1 FRKENVNIMDL
12 QGHIN
17 AIWPQLHALAE
28 PAFKEVRTASFLAGF
43 LRKLG
48 YSVEEGVGG
57 TTAVVAALDS
67 GKPGPVV
74 ALRTDMDCLLFKQA
88 DGSDKPI
95 HACGHDGHMT
105 IALGVARLL
114 AEQGLPQGKVK
125 ILCQPAEEIG
135 RGALELI
142 KAGALDDVDYAIG
155 YHLMPQDMARS
166 GQIIAQI
173 NWTACTLMEGEIRGL
188 AAHGSQ
194 PHLGVNA
201 IDVGAAIVGAVN
213 ALPTNPLLGGSVKT
227 TRFMGGAGSLNAIC
241 DKVNIG
247 FDLRSTSNS
256 EMLKLRQKVQD
267 IVVNTGKV
275 YGAEAQCHI
284 VGTCPAA
291 EADPSLLAVTSEAI
305 VAELGAEGLIP
316 AASITVGEDF
326 NFFKEQRPSLKT
338 ASLGIGCDL
347 LPRLHDPEMAF
358 DHAALAPAIKVLASL
373 CLKILQAKP

>member
-1 FRKENVNIMDL
+1 MDL
-12 QGHIN
+12 EGHI
-17 AIWPQLHALAE
+17 AHVWPQLHAMAE

-48 YSVEEGVGG
+48 YKVEEGVGG
-57 TTAVVAALDS
+57 TTAVVATLDS
-67 GKPGPVV
+67 GVPGPVV
-74 ALRTDMDCLLFKQA
+74 ALRTDMDCLLFKQD
-88 DGSDKPI
+88 DGTEKPI

-105 IALGVARLL
+105 IALGVAQLV
-114 AEQGLPQGKVK
+114 AEQGLKQGKVK

-135 RGALELI
+135 RGALELL
-142 KAGALDDVDYAIG
+142 KAGALQDVDYALG
-155 YHLMPQDMARS
+155 YHLMPKDMARS

-227 TRFMGGAGSLNAIC
+227 TRFLGGAGSLNAIC

-256 EMLKLRQKVQD
+256 EMLVLRQRVSE
-267 IVVNTGKV
+267 IVINTAKL

-291 EADPSLLAVTSEAI
+291 EADPSLQAVTCEAI
-305 VAELGAEGLIP
+305 VEELGSEGLIP

-326 NFFKEQRPSLKT
+326 NFFKEQLPQLKT

-347 LPRLHDPEMAF
+347 VPRLHDPDMCF
-358 DHAALAPAIKVLASL
+358 DHAALAPAIKVLARL
-373 CLKILQAKP
+373 THKLLQNQPSR

>member
-1 FRKENVNIMDL
+1 MDL
-12 QGHIN
+12 EGHI
-17 AIWPQLHALAE
+17 AHIWPQLHAMAE

-48 YSVEEGVGG
+48 YQVEEGVGG
-57 TTAVVAALDS
+57 TTAVVATLDS
-67 GKPGPVV
+67 GAPGPVV
-74 ALRTDMDCLLFKQA
+74 ALRTDMDCLLFKQD
-88 DGSDKPI
+88 DGTEKPI

-105 IALGVARLL
+105 IALGVAQLL
-114 AEQGLPQGKVK
+114 AEQGLKQGKVK

-135 RGALELI
+135 RGALELL
-142 KAGALDDVDYAIG
+142 KAGALQDVDYALG
-155 YHLMPQDMARS
+155 YHLMPKDMARS

-227 TRFMGGAGSLNAIC
+227 TRFLGGAGSLNAIC

-256 EMLKLRQKVQD
+256 EMLALRQRVSE
-267 IVVNTGKV
+267 IVINTAKV

-291 EADPSLLAVTSEAI
+291 EADPSLQAVTCEAI
-305 VAELGAEGLIP
+305 VEELGPEGLIP

-326 NFFKEQRPSLKT
+326 NFFKEQLPQLKT

-347 LPRLHDPEMAF
+347 VPRLHDPDMCF
-358 DHAALAPAIKVLASL
+358 DHGALAPAIKVLTRL
-373 CLKILQAKP
+373 TQKLLQNQPSR

>member
-1 FRKENVNIMDL
+1 MDLEGHIENV
-12 QGHIN
+12 
-17 AIWPQLHALAE
+17 WPQLHAMAE

-48 YSVEEGVGG
+48 YNVEEGVGG
-57 TTAVVAALDS
+57 TTAVVATLDS
-67 GKPGPVV
+67 GRPGPVV

-88 DGSDKPI
+88 DGGEKPI

-105 IALGVARLL
+105 IALGVAQLL
-114 AEQGLPQGKVK
+114 AEQGLQQGRVK

-135 RGALELI
+135 RGALELL
-142 KAGALDDVDYAIG
+142 KAGALDDVDYALG

-173 NWTACTLMEGEIRGL
+173 HWTACTLIEGEIRGL

-213 ALPTNPLLGGSVKT
+213 ALHTNPLLGGSVKT
-227 TRFMGGAGSLNAIC
+227 TRFVGGAGSLNAIC
-241 DKVNIG
+241 DKVHIG

-256 EMLKLRQKVQD
+256 EMLALRQRVSD
-267 IVVNTGKV
+267 IVVNTAKV
-275 YGAEAQCHI
+275 YGAEASCHI

-291 EADPSLLAVTSEAI
+291 EADPSLQAVTCETI
-305 VAELGAEGLIP
+305 VEELGTEGLIP
-316 AASITVGEDF
+316 SASITVGEDF
-326 NFFKEQRPSLKT
+326 NFFKEQLPQLKT

-347 LPRLHDPEMAF
+347 VPRLHDPEMHF
-358 DHAALAPAIKVLASL
+358 EHRALAPAIKVLARL
-373 CLKILQAKP
+373 AQKLLQGNI

>member
-1 FRKENVNIMDL
+1 MDL
-12 QGHIN
+12 EGHI
-17 AIWPQLHALAE
+17 AHVWPQLHAMAE

-48 YSVEEGVGG
+48 YKVEEGVGG
-57 TTAVVAALDS
+57 TTAVVATLYS
-67 GKPGPVV
+67 GAPGPVV
-74 ALRTDMDCLLFKQA
+74 ALRTDMDCLLFKQD
-88 DGSDKPI
+88 DGTEKPI

-105 IALGVARLL
+105 IALGVAQLL
-114 AEQGLPQGKVK
+114 AEQGLKQGKVK

-135 RGALELI
+135 RGALELL
-142 KAGALDDVDYAIG
+142 KAGALQDVDYALG
-155 YHLMPQDMARS
+155 YHLMPKDMARS

-227 TRFMGGAGSLNAIC
+227 TRFLGGAGSLNAIC

-256 EMLKLRQKVQD
+256 EMLALRQRVSE
-267 IVVNTGKV
+267 IVINTAKV

-291 EADPSLLAVTSEAI
+291 EADPSLQAVTCEAI
-305 VAELGAEGLIP
+305 VEELGPEGLIP

-326 NFFKEQRPSLKT
+326 NFFKEQLPQLKT

-347 LPRLHDPEMAF
+347 VPRLHDPDMCF
-358 DHAALAPAIKVLASL
+358 DHGALAPAIKVLTRL
-373 CLKILQAKP
+373 TYKLLQNQPSQ

>member
-1 FRKENVNIMDL
+1 MDL
-12 QGHIN
+12 EGHI
-17 AIWPQLHALAE
+17 AHVWPQLHAMAE

-48 YSVEEGVGG
+48 YKVEEGVGG
-57 TTAVVAALDS
+57 TTAVVATLDS
-67 GKPGPVV
+67 GVPGPVV
-74 ALRTDMDCLLFKQA
+74 ALRTDMDCLLFKQD
-88 DGSDKPI
+88 DGTEKPI

-105 IALGVARLL
+105 IALGVAQLL
-114 AEQGLPQGKVK
+114 AEQGLKQGKVK

-135 RGALELI
+135 RGALELL
-142 KAGALDDVDYAIG
+142 KAGALQDVDYALG
-155 YHLMPQDMARS
+155 YHLMPKDMARS
-166 GQIIAQI
+166 GQIISQI

-201 IDVGAAIVGAVN
+201 IDVGAAIVGTVN

-227 TRFMGGAGSLNAIC
+227 TRFLGGAGSLNAIC

-256 EMLKLRQKVQD
+256 EMLALRQRVSE
-267 IVVNTGKV
+267 IVINTAKV

-291 EADPSLLAVTSEAI
+291 EADPSLQAVTCEAI
-305 VAELGAEGLIP
+305 VEELGPEGLIP

-326 NFFKEQRPSLKT
+326 NFFKEQLPQLKT

-347 LPRLHDPEMAF
+347 VPRLHDPDMHF
-358 DHAALAPAIKVLASL
+358 DHGALVPAIKVLTRL
-373 CLKILQAKP
+373 THKLLQNQPSQ

>member
-1 FRKENVNIMDL
+1 MDL
-12 QGHIN
+12 EGHI
-17 AIWPQLHALAE
+17 AHVWPQLHAMAE

-48 YSVEEGVGG
+48 YKVEEGVGG
-57 TTAVVAALDS
+57 TTAVVATLDS
-67 GKPGPVV
+67 GVPGPVV
-74 ALRTDMDCLLFKQA
+74 ALRTDMDCLLFKQD
-88 DGSDKPI
+88 DGTEKPI

-105 IALGVARLL
+105 IALGVAQLL
-114 AEQGLPQGKVK
+114 AEQGLKQGKVK

-135 RGALELI
+135 RGALELL
-142 KAGALDDVDYAIG
+142 KAGALQDVDYALG
-155 YHLMPQDMARS
+155 YHLMPKDMARS

-227 TRFMGGAGSLNAIC
+227 TRFLGGAGSLNAIC

-256 EMLKLRQKVQD
+256 EMLVLRQRVSE
-267 IVVNTGKV
+267 IVVNTAKV

-291 EADPSLLAVTSEAI
+291 EADPSLQAVTCEAI
-305 VAELGAEGLIP
+305 VEELGSEGLIP

-326 NFFKEQRPSLKT
+326 NFFKEQLPQLKT

-347 LPRLHDPEMAF
+347 VPRLHDPDMCF
-358 DHAALAPAIKVLASL
+358 DHAALAPAIKVLARL
-373 CLKILQAKP
+373 THKLLQNQPSR

>member
-1 FRKENVNIMDL
+1 MDFV
-12 QGHIN
+12 GHIN
-17 AIWPQLHALAE
+17 TIWPQLHAMAE

-48 YSVEEGVGG
+48 YTVEEGVGG
-57 TTAVVAALDS
+57 TTAVVATLDS
-67 GKPGPVV
+67 GVPGPVV
-74 ALRTDMDCLLFKQA
+74 ALRTDMDCLLFKQD
-88 DGSDKPI
+88 DGTEKPI

-105 IALGVARLL
+105 IALGVAQLL
-114 AEQGLPQGKVK
+114 AEQGLKQGKVK

-135 RGALELI
+135 RGALELL
-142 KAGALDDVDYAIG
+142 KAGALQDVDYALG
-155 YHLMPQDMARS
+155 YHLMPKDMARS

-201 IDVGAAIVGAVN
+201 IDVGAAIVGAIN

-256 EMLKLRQKVQD
+256 EMLALRQRVSE
-267 IVVNTGKV
+267 IVVNTAKV

-291 EADPSLLAVTSEAI
+291 EADPSLQAVTCEAI
-305 VAELGAEGLIP
+305 VEELGSEGLIP
-316 AASITVGEDF
+316 SASITVGEDF
-326 NFFKEQRPSLKT
+326 NFFKEQRPALKT

-347 LPRLHDPEMAF
+347 VPRLHDPEMHF
-358 DHAALAPAIKVLASL
+358 EHDALAPAIKVLTRL
-373 CLKILQAKP
+373 TQKLLQSNP

>member
-1 FRKENVNIMDL
+1 MDL
-12 QGHIN
+12 EGHI
-17 AIWPQLHALAE
+17 AHIWPQLHAMAE

-48 YSVEEGVGG
+48 YQVEEGVGG
-57 TTAVVAALDS
+57 TTAVVATLDS
-67 GKPGPVV
+67 GAPGPVV
-74 ALRTDMDCLLFKQA
+74 ALRTDMDCLLFKQD
-88 DGSDKPI
+88 DGTEKPI

-105 IALGVARLL
+105 IALGVAQLL
-114 AEQGLPQGKVK
+114 AEQGLKQGKVK

-135 RGALELI
+135 RGALELL
-142 KAGALDDVDYAIG
+142 KAGALQDVDYALG
-155 YHLMPQDMARS
+155 YHLMPKDMARS

-227 TRFMGGAGSLNAIC
+227 TRFLGGAGSLNAIC

-256 EMLKLRQKVQD
+256 EMLALRQRVSE
-267 IVVNTGKV
+267 IVINTAKV

-291 EADPSLLAVTSEAI
+291 EADPSLQAVTCEAI
-305 VAELGAEGLIP
+305 VEELGPEGLIP
-316 AASITVGEDF
+316 VASITVGEDF
-326 NFFKEQRPSLKT
+326 NFFKEQLPQLKT

-347 LPRLHDPEMAF
+347 VPRLHDPDMCF
-358 DHAALAPAIKVLASL
+358 DHGALAPAIKVLTRL
-373 CLKILQAKP
+373 TYKLLQNQPSR

>member
-1 FRKENVNIMDL
+1 MDL
-12 QGHIN
+12 EGHI
-17 AIWPQLHALAE
+17 AHVWPQLHAMAE

-48 YSVEEGVGG
+48 YKVEEGVGG
-57 TTAVVAALDS
+57 TTAVVATLDS
-67 GKPGPVV
+67 GVPGPVV
-74 ALRTDMDCLLFKQA
+74 ALRTDMDCLLFKQD
-88 DGSDKPI
+88 DGTEKPI

-105 IALGVARLL
+105 IALGVAQLL
-114 AEQGLPQGKVK
+114 AEQGLKQGKVK

-135 RGALELI
+135 RGALELL
-142 KAGALDDVDYAIG
+142 KAGALQDVDYALG
-155 YHLMPQDMARS
+155 YHLMPKDMARS

-227 TRFMGGAGSLNAIC
+227 TRFVGGAGSLNAIC

-256 EMLKLRQKVQD
+256 EMLALRQKVQD
-267 IVVNTGKV
+267 IVVNTAKV

-291 EADPSLLAVTSEAI
+291 EADPSLQAVTCEAI
-305 VAELGAEGLIP
+305 VEELGSGGLIP

-326 NFFKEQRPSLKT
+326 NFFKEQLPQLKT

-347 LPRLHDPEMAF
+347 VPRLHDPDMCF
-358 DHAALAPAIKVLASL
+358 DHAALAPAIKVLARL
-373 CLKILQAKP
+373 THKLLQNQPSR

>member
-1 FRKENVNIMDL
+1 MDL
-12 QGHIN
+12 EGHI
-17 AIWPQLHALAE
+17 AHVWPQLHAMAE

-48 YSVEEGVGG
+48 YKVEEGMGG
-57 TTAVVAALDS
+57 TTAVVATLDS
-67 GKPGPVV
+67 GVPGPVV
-74 ALRTDMDCLLFKQA
+74 ALRTDMDCLLFKQD
-88 DGSDKPI
+88 DGTEKPI

-105 IALGVARLL
+105 IALGVAQLL
-114 AEQGLPQGKVK
+114 AEQGLKQGKVK

-135 RGALELI
+135 RGALELL
-142 KAGALDDVDYAIG
+142 KAGALQDVDYALG
-155 YHLMPQDMARS
+155 YHLMPKDMARS

-227 TRFMGGAGSLNAIC
+227 TRFLGGAGSLNAIC

-256 EMLKLRQKVQD
+256 EMLALRQRVSE
-267 IVVNTGKV
+267 IVINTAKV

-291 EADPSLLAVTSEAI
+291 EADPSLQAVTCEAI
-305 VAELGAEGLIP
+305 VEELGSEGLIP

-326 NFFKEQRPSLKT
+326 NFFKEQLPQLKT

-347 LPRLHDPEMAF
+347 VPRLHDPDMHF
-358 DHAALAPAIKVLASL
+358 DPAALAPAIKVLARL
-373 CLKILQAKP
+373 THKLLQNQPSR

>member
-1 FRKENVNIMDL
+1 MDL
-12 QGHIN
+12 EGHI
-17 AIWPQLHALAE
+17 AHVWPQLHAMAE

-48 YSVEEGVGG
+48 YQVEEGVGG
-57 TTAVVAALDS
+57 TTAVVATLD
-67 GKPGPVV
+67 GGAPGPVV
-74 ALRTDMDCLLFKQA
+74 ALRTDMDCLLFKQD
-88 DGSDKPI
+88 DGTEKPI

-105 IALGVARLL
+105 IALGVAQLL
-114 AEQGLPQGKVK
+114 AEQGLKQGKVK

-135 RGALELI
+135 RGALELLR
-142 KAGALDDVDYAIG
+142 AGALQDVDYALG
-155 YHLMPQDMARS
+155 YHLMPKDMARS

-227 TRFMGGAGSLNAIC
+227 TRFLGGAGSLNAIC

-256 EMLKLRQKVQD
+256 EMLALRQRVSE
-267 IVVNTGKV
+267 IVINTARV

-291 EADPSLLAVTSEAI
+291 EADPSLQAVTCEAI
-305 VAELGAEGLIP
+305 VEELGSEGLIP
-316 AASITVGEDF
+316 SASITVGEDF
-326 NFFKEQRPSLKT
+326 NFFKEQLPQLKT

-347 LPRLHDPEMAF
+347 VPRLHDPDMCF
-358 DHAALAPAIKVLASL
+358 DHGALAPAIKVLTRL
-373 CLKILQAKP
+373 THKLLQNQPSQ

>member
-1 FRKENVNIMDL
+1 MDL
-12 QGHIN
+12 KGHIDT
-17 AIWPQLHALAE
+17 IWPQLHAMAE
-28 PAFKEVRTASFLAGF
+28 PAFKEVCTASFLAGF

-48 YSVEEGVGG
+48 YEVEEGVGG
-57 TTAVVAALDS
+57 TTAVVATLDS
-67 GKPGPVV
+67 GRPGPVV

-105 IALGVARLL
+105 IALGVAQLL

-135 RGALELI
+135 RGALVLLE
-142 KAGALDDVDYAIG
+142 AGALDDVDYAIG
-155 YHLMPQDMARS
+155 YHLMPKDMARS

-173 NWTACTLMEGEIRGL
+173 NWTACTLMEGEIHGL

-201 IDVGAAIVGAVN
+201 IDVGAAIVAGIN
-213 ALPTNPLLGGSVKT
+213 ALHTNPLLGGSVKT
-227 TRFMGGAGSLNAIC
+227 TRFVGGAGSLNAIC

-256 EMLKLRQKVQD
+256 EMLALRQKVAD
-267 IVVNTGKV
+267 LVVNTAKV

-291 EADPSLLAVTSEAI
+291 EADPSLQAVTCETI
-305 VAELGAEGLIP
+305 VEELGTEGLIP

-326 NFFKEQRPSLKT
+326 NFFKEQRPHLKT

-347 LPRLHDPEMAF
+347 VPRLHDPEMAF
-358 DHAALAPAIKVLASL
+358 DHAALVPAIKVLTSL
-373 CLKILQAKP
+373 CLKILQVKP

>member
-1 FRKENVNIMDL
+1 MDL
-12 QGHIN
+12 EGHI
-17 AIWPQLHALAE
+17 AHIWPQLHAMAE

-48 YSVEEGVGG
+48 YQVDEGVGG
-57 TTAVVAALDS
+57 TTAVVATLDS
-67 GKPGPVV
+67 GAPGPVV
-74 ALRTDMDCLLFKQA
+74 ALRTDMDCLLFKQD
-88 DGSDKPI
+88 DGTEKPI

-105 IALGVARLL
+105 IALGVAQLL
-114 AEQGLPQGKVK
+114 AEQGLKQGKVK

-135 RGALELI
+135 RGALELL
-142 KAGALDDVDYAIG
+142 KAGALQDVDYALG
-155 YHLMPQDMARS
+155 YHLMPKDMARS

-227 TRFMGGAGSLNAIC
+227 TRFLGGAGSLNAIC

-256 EMLKLRQKVQD
+256 EMLALRQRVSE
-267 IVVNTGKV
+267 IVINTAKV

-291 EADPSLLAVTSEAI
+291 EADPSLQAVTCEAI
-305 VAELGAEGLIP
+305 VEELGPEGLIP

-326 NFFKEQRPSLKT
+326 NFFKEQLPQLKT

-347 LPRLHDPEMAF
+347 VPRLHDPDMCF
-358 DHAALAPAIKVLASL
+358 DHGALAPAIKVLTRL
-373 CLKILQAKP
+373 MHKLLQNQPSQ

>member
-1 FRKENVNIMDL
+1 MDL
-12 QGHIN
+12 EGHI
-17 AIWPQLHALAE
+17 AHVWPQLHAMAE

-48 YSVEEGVGG
+48 YQVEEGVGG
-57 TTAVVAALDS
+57 TTAVVATLDS
-67 GKPGPVV
+67 GAPGPVV
-74 ALRTDMDCLLFKQA
+74 ALRTDMDCLLFKQD
-88 DGSDKPI
+88 DGTEKPI

-105 IALGVARLL
+105 IALGVAQLL
-114 AEQGLPQGKVK
+114 AEQGLKQGKVK

-135 RGALELI
+135 RGALELL
-142 KAGALDDVDYAIG
+142 KAGALQDVDYALG
-155 YHLMPQDMARS
+155 YHLMPKDMARS

-227 TRFMGGAGSLNAIC
+227 TRFLGGAGSLNAIC

-256 EMLKLRQKVQD
+256 EMLALRQRVSE
-267 IVVNTGKV
+267 IVINTAKV

-291 EADPSLLAVTSEAI
+291 EADPSLQAVTCEAI
-305 VAELGAEGLIP
+305 VEELGPEGLIP

-326 NFFKEQRPSLKT
+326 NFFKEQLPQLKT

-347 LPRLHDPEMAF
+347 VPRLHDPDMCF
-358 DHAALAPAIKVLASL
+358 DHGALAPAIKVLTRL
-373 CLKILQAKP
+373 THKLLQNQPSQ

>member
-1 FRKENVNIMDL
+1 MDL
-12 QGHIN
+12 EGHI
-17 AIWPQLHALAE
+17 AHVWPQLHAMAE

-48 YSVEEGVGG
+48 YKVEEGVGG
-57 TTAVVAALDS
+57 TTAVVATLDS
-67 GKPGPVV
+67 GAPGPVV
-74 ALRTDMDCLLFKQA
+74 ALRTDMDCLLFKQD
-88 DGSDKPI
+88 DGTEKPI

-135 RGALELI
+135 RGALELL
-142 KAGALDDVDYAIG
+142 KAGALKDVDYALG
-155 YHLMPQDMARS
+155 YHLMPKDMARS

-227 TRFMGGAGSLNAIC
+227 TRFLGGAGSLNAIC

-256 EMLKLRQKVQD
+256 EMLALRQRVSE
-267 IVVNTGKV
+267 IVINTAKV

-291 EADPSLLAVTSEAI
+291 EADPSLQAVTCEAI
-305 VAELGAEGLIP
+305 VEELGPEGLIP

-326 NFFKEQRPSLKT
+326 NFFKEQLPQLKT

-347 LPRLHDPEMAF
+347 VPRLHDPDMCF
-358 DHAALAPAIKVLASL
+358 DHAALAPAIKVLTRL
-373 CLKILQAKP
+373 THKLLQNQPSR

>member
-1 FRKENVNIMDL
+1 MDL
-12 QGHIN
+12 EGHI
-17 AIWPQLHALAE
+17 AHVWPQLHAMAE

-48 YSVEEGVGG
+48 YKVEEGVGG
-57 TTAVVAALDS
+57 TTAVVATLDS
-67 GKPGPVV
+67 GAPGPVV
-74 ALRTDMDCLLFKQA
+74 ALRTDMDCLLFKQD
-88 DGSDKPI
+88 DGTEKPI

-105 IALGVARLL
+105 IALGVAQLL
-114 AEQGLPQGKVK
+114 AEQGLKQGKVK

-135 RGALELI
+135 RGALELL
-142 KAGALDDVDYAIG
+142 KAGALQDVDYALG
-155 YHLMPQDMARS
+155 YHLMPKDMARS

-227 TRFMGGAGSLNAIC
+227 TRFLGGAGSLNAIC

-256 EMLKLRQKVQD
+256 EMLALRQRVSE
-267 IVVNTGKV
+267 IVINTAKV

-291 EADPSLLAVTSEAI
+291 EADPSLQAVTCEAI
-305 VAELGAEGLIP
+305 VEELGSEGLIP

-326 NFFKEQRPSLKT
+326 NFFKEQLPQLKT

-347 LPRLHDPEMAF
+347 VPRLHDPDMCF
-358 DHAALAPAIKVLASL
+358 DHGALAPAIKVLTRL
-373 CLKILQAKP
+373 THKLLQNQPSQ